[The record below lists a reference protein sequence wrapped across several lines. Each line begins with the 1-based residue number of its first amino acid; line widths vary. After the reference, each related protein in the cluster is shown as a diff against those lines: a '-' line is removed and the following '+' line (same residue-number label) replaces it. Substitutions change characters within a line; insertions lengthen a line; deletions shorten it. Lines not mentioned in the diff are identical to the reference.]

1 MRQRK
6 NADRE
11 MQPKTF
17 PSRPKRKRL
26 FLLFPSLF
34 LFTSLKINMSEVASG
49 EVPAENPFSLSRE
62 ESIAPDTPP
71 RGEGNQET
79 LAVKAKENE
88 KVTISKKGLAQLL
101 QMLGSTFELPANEIT
116 PSVPPLAPESKESD
130 TQEKKAAPEG
140 ENEPSIAELADA
152 LGAITAKIA
161 QRQKGNAKRT
171 PVQETPS
178 FPMAVSPEQLEQ
190 PDLSHSC
197 STSSAAMRPFSFSS
211 LMHTLPKIFFF

>member
-34 LFTSLKINMSEVASG
+34 LFTSLKIKMTEVPSG
-49 EVPAENPFSLSRE
+49 GIPAENPFSLSRE

-79 LAVKAKENE
+79 LAVKAKENGE
-88 KVTISKKGLAQLL
+88 VTISRKGFEQLL
-101 QMLGSTFELPANEIT
+101 QMLDITFKTPVKEIT
-116 PSVPPLAPESKESD
+116 PSVPPLASEPKESD

-152 LGAITAKIA
+152 LGAITAMIA
-161 QRQKGNAKRT
+161 QRQKGNAQRT
-171 PVQETPS
+171 PVQETLS
-178 FPMAVSPEQLEQ
+178 FPMTVSPEQ
-190 PDLSHSC
+190 PDLLR
-197 STSSAAMRPFSFSS
+197 AQAREYR
-211 LMHTLPKIFFF
+211 LD

>member
-1 MRQRK
+1 
-6 NADRE
+6 
-11 MQPKTF
+11 
-17 PSRPKRKRL
+17 
-26 FLLFPSLF
+26 
-34 LFTSLKINMSEVASG
+34 MSGVMSG
-49 EVPAENPFSLSRE
+49 GIPAENPFSLSQE
-62 ESIAPDTPP
+62 ESIVPDTPP

-152 LGAITAKIA
+152 LGAITAMIA
-161 QRQKGNAKRT
+161 QRQKGNAQRT
-171 PVQETPS
+171 PVQETLS
-178 FPMAVSPEQLEQ
+178 FPMTVSPEQ
-190 PDLSHSC
+190 PDL
-197 STSSAAMRPFSFSS
+197 R
-211 LMHTLPKIFFF
+211 LPHFLILGFVLKPAYILI